1 LSLGFFH
8 SFPFSKGE
16 TLSPSLTKRVRGDF
30 MALLYLFR
38 NITLRHL
45 RLNKGRTFLSA
56 LGIALGVSVFVS
68 VQIAIHTAIES
79 FNATVDHVSGKA
91 NLQVVSFGRGF
102 PEEVYLKVKK
112 VPGIKAATPVVQF
125 IPKIDDPIGEP
136 LYLLGIDVLSD
147 QQFRDYQFYEP
158 GEEELNFLKNPKAIA
173 ITEKLANRHGLKRG
187 MTITLIAGSRKV
199 DLVITN
205 LLRMEGPAKS
215 LEGNFGLMDIAS
227 AQEALEKVGLID
239 RIDLIVEKS
248 FPSDMVEKELK
259 KVIPQGVEV
268 RRSDTRSGQIE
279 KMVSAFHL
287 NLTALSLISLVVGMF
302 LIYNAISTSAIQR
315 RREIGILR
323 SIGISRFQVLVLFLC
338 EAGLIGCL
346 GSLVGIGMGMGLA
359 KVMLYFVSRTI
370 TALYILV
377 KTEDLV
383 LPPLVLIAGFG
394 MGVLASVLSSIGP
407 AKEASRIA
415 PREALSLGT
424 LETKVKFRL
433 KHFTF
438 VGLGLLTLSFLFA
451 LQKPIYQRPIFGF
464 LAALLIL
471 IGVSFMIPAI
481 VFFLN
486 RLLSPLLHSLF
497 GVEGKLASQYLRD
510 SMARTVITIAALM
523 TALSM
528 LISISIMI
536 LSFRKTVDLWVEQ
549 SLNGDV
555 FIFPGSYSITGYSAL
570 LPLEVSRDLP
580 SLPGVKA
587 VDSFRALEVEYQ
599 GLPALIAAVNGQVFL
614 NMKVIRFTKGNPQ
627 AILTQFA
634 AGQSVLVTE
643 SFSLRH
649 RVEAGDRIR
658 LNTPQG
664 KKEFLISGVFY
675 DYSTDWGLVLM
686 EKRLYQSLW
695 NDETIHSAGIYLN
708 EGVSL
713 EAFKE
718 TVRERYSKPYR
729 LFLVSHRELRNEI
742 LKIFDQTFA
751 ITYSLE
757 FIAIIVAIL
766 GIINSLNALII
777 ERQRDIGILRAVGG
791 FRRQIEKTVLIE
803 AGMIGFF
810 SLILGLLCGFL
821 LSILLIYVINRQSFG
836 WTIQFSI
843 PPWSLIESGLV
854 VMITSIGAGLI
865 PARRA
870 AKMRAVES
878 LRME

>member
-1 LSLGFFH
+1 
-8 SFPFSKGE
+8 
-16 TLSPSLTKRVRGDF
+16 
-30 MALLYLFR
+30 MALFHLLK
-38 NITLRHL
+38 NITFRHL

-136 LYLLGIDVLSD
+136 LYLLGIDIFSD

-158 GEEELNFLKNPKAIA
+158 HEEDLNFLRNPKAIA
-173 ITEKLANRHGLKRG
+173 ITEKLANRHGLKKG

-239 RIDLIVEKS
+239 RIDLIVNKS
-248 FPSDMVEKELK
+248 VPSDVVEKELK

-370 TALYILV
+370 SALYILV
-377 KTEDLV
+377 KTGDLV

-415 PREALSLGT
+415 PIEALSLGT

-627 AILTQFA
+627 AILTQFV

>member
-1 LSLGFFH
+1 
-8 SFPFSKGE
+8 
-16 TLSPSLTKRVRGDF
+16 
-30 MALLYLFR
+30 
-38 NITLRHL
+38 
-45 RLNKGRTFLSA
+45 
-56 LGIALGVSVFVS
+56 
-68 VQIAIHTAIES
+68 
-79 FNATVDHVSGKA
+79 
-91 NLQVVSFGRGF
+91 
-102 PEEVYLKVKK
+102 
-112 VPGIKAATPVVQF
+112 
-125 IPKIDDPIGEP
+125 
-136 LYLLGIDVLSD
+136 
-147 QQFRDYQFYEP
+147 
-158 GEEELNFLKNPKAIA
+158 
-173 ITEKLANRHGLKRG
+173 
-187 MTITLIAGSRKV
+187 
-199 DLVITN
+199 
-205 LLRMEGPAKS
+205 
-215 LEGNFGLMDIAS
+215 
-227 AQEALEKVGLID
+227 
-239 RIDLIVEKS
+239 
-248 FPSDMVEKELK
+248 
-259 KVIPQGVEV
+259 
-268 RRSDTRSGQIE
+268 
-279 KMVSAFHL
+279 
-287 NLTALSLISLVVGMF
+287 
-302 LIYNAISTSAIQR
+302 
-315 RREIGILR
+315 
-323 SIGISRFQVLVLFLC
+323 
-338 EAGLIGCL
+338 
-346 GSLVGIGMGMGLA
+346 
-359 KVMLYFVSRTI
+359 
-370 TALYILV
+370 
-377 KTEDLV
+377 
-383 LPPLVLIAGFG
+383 
-394 MGVLASVLSSIGP
+394 
-407 AKEASRIA
+407 
-415 PREALSLGT
+415 
-424 LETKVKFRL
+424 
-433 KHFTF
+433 
-438 VGLGLLTLSFLFA
+438 
-451 LQKPIYQRPIFGF
+451 
-464 LAALLIL
+464 
-471 IGVSFMIPAI
+471 
-481 VFFLN
+481 
-486 RLLSPLLHSLF
+486 
-497 GVEGKLASQYLRD
+497 
-510 SMARTVITIAALM
+510 
-523 TALSM
+523 
-528 LISISIMI
+528 
-536 LSFRKTVDLWVEQ
+536 
-549 SLNGDV
+549 
-555 FIFPGSYSITGYSAL
+555 
-570 LPLEVSRDLP
+570 
-580 SLPGVKA
+580 
-587 VDSFRALEVEYQ
+587 LEVEYQ

-627 AILTQFA
+627 AILTQFV

>member
-1 LSLGFFH
+1 MVLFY
-8 SFPFSKGE
+8 
-16 TLSPSLTKRVRGDF
+16 
-30 MALLYLFR
+30 LLR
-38 NITLRHL
+38 NISFRHL

-56 LGIALGVSVFVS
+56 LGIALGVGVFVS
-68 VQIAIHTAIES
+68 VQIAIYTAIES

-112 VPGIKAATPVVQF
+112 VPGVKAATPVVQF
-125 IPKIDDPIGEP
+125 IPKIDEPIGEP
-136 LYLLGIDVLSD
+136 LYLLGIDIFSD
-147 QQFRDYQFYEP
+147 QQFRDYQFHEAN
-158 GEEELNFLKNPKAIA
+158 EEDLNFLRNPKAIA
-173 ITEKLANRHGLKRG
+173 ITEKLAHRHGLKKG
-187 MTITLIAGSRKV
+187 DNLTLIAGSKKI
-199 DLVITN
+199 DLTITN
-205 LLRMEGPAKS
+205 LLKMEGPAKS
-215 LEGNFGLMDIAS
+215 LEGNFGLMDIGS

-239 RIDLIVEKS
+239 RIDLIIEKS
-248 FPSDMVEKELK
+248 VPFDQVQKELK
-259 KVIPQGVEV
+259 GVIPPGIEV

-287 NLTALSLISLVVGMF
+287 NLTALSLISLMVGMF
-302 LIYNAISTSAIQR
+302 LIYNATSVSVIQR

-323 SIGISRFQVLVLFLC
+323 SIGISRSQVLCLFIC
-338 EAGLIGCL
+338 EAGLIGCF
-346 GSLVGIGMGMGLA
+346 GSLIGIGIGVGLA

-377 KTEDLV
+377 KTEHLMI
-383 LPPLVLIAGFG
+383 PPLLLFIGFG
-394 MGVLASVLSSIGP
+394 MGLFMSILSSLGP

-433 KHFTF
+433 KYFNW
-438 VGLGLLTLSFLFA
+438 VGLGLLILSFLFA
-451 LQKPIYQRPIFGF
+451 LQKPIYQKPLFGF

-471 IGVSFMIPAI
+471 IGVSFMIPTI
-481 VFFLN
+481 VFLLN
-486 RLLSPLLHSLF
+486 HLLSPLLHLF
-497 GVEGKLASQYLRD
+497 FGIEGKLAGRYLHD
-510 SMARTVITIAALM
+510 SMVRTVITIAALM

-549 SLNGDV
+549 SINGDV

-587 VDSFRALEVEYQ
+587 VDSFKVLEVEYQ
-599 GLPALIAAVNGQVFL
+599 GQPALIASVDGQVFL
-614 NMKVIRFTKGNPQ
+614 NMKVIRFTRGNPQ
-627 AILTQFA
+627 TILQQFA
-634 AGQSVLVTE
+634 AGQGVLITE

-649 RVEAGDRIR
+649 QAKAGDRVKF
-658 LNTPQG
+658 NTPQG
-664 KKEFLISGVFY
+664 EKDFLISGVFY
-675 DYSTDWGLVLM
+675 DYSSDWGMVLL
-686 EKRLYQSLW
+686 EKKLFQSLW
-695 NDETIHSAGIYLN
+695 NDETLHSAGIYLK
-708 EGVSL
+708 EGFSL

-718 TVRERYSKPYR
+718 TIREKYSKPYR
-729 LFLVSHRELRNEI
+729 LFVVSHRELRNEV

-751 ITYSLE
+751 ITYALE

-810 SLILGLLCGFL
+810 SHILGLLCGFL
-821 LSILLIYVINRQSFG
+821 LSILLIYVINKQSFG

-843 PPWSLIESGLV
+843 PLPSLIESWLI
-854 VMITSIGAGLI
+854 VMITSIVAGFI

-870 AKMRAVES
+870 AKMNAVES